1 MICYKNIVNISFL
14 KRYNGTHTNILPR
27 KQLHVALDGVL

>member
-1 MICYKNIVNISFL
+1 MIYCKNIMNISIL